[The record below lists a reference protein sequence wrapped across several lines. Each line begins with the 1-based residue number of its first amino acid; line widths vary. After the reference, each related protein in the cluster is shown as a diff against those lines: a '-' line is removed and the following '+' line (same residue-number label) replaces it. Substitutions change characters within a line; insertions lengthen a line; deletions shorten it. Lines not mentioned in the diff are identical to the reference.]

1 VRPGK
6 AALLSLV
13 LFSLGACTEA
23 PAPDDRPTTFNRVV
37 TLAPNLAELV
47 HAAGAGQAL
56 VGVSAYSD
64 FPIHVR
70 ELPVIGDAFMIDQER
85 LALLRPDL
93 LLVWQG
99 GTPAHVVDE
108 LRNVG
113 YNVEVLRTS
122 SLIDVA
128 DAIIKIGTLTGYET
142 TAHQAASD
150 YQKELD
156 VLAASYQGR
165 DDISVF
171 YQVSR
176 RPLFTINGDHYVS
189 ELIALCGGSN
199 VFADLGELAPTVD
212 VESVV
217 ERDPEVLL
225 ASTDAGDDA
234 FAEWDRWPRIAA
246 NRYDNHFLMPADA
259 IGRATPR
266 LVQAARAVCLA
277 LDEARKRRAAAVHP
291 TGRGG

>member
-1 VRPGK
+1 VRPQK
-6 AALLSLV
+6 AAILSLV
-13 LFSLGACTEA
+13 FFGLWACTEA
-23 PAPDDRPTTFNRVV
+23 PAPGDQPTTFARLV

-47 HAAGAGQAL
+47 YAAGASEAL

-64 FPIHVR
+64 FPLEVQ

-85 LALLRPDL
+85 LALLEPDL

-108 LRNVG
+108 LRHIG

-122 SLIDVA
+122 SLSDVA
-128 DAIIKIGTLTGYET
+128 NAILRIGVLTGNAA
-142 TAHQAASD
+142 TARQAASE
-150 YQKELD
+150 YQQELD
-156 VLAASYQGR
+156 ALAASFAGR
-165 DDISVF
+165 DNISVF

-176 RPLFTINGDHYVS
+176 RPLFTVNGDHYVS
-189 ELIALCGGSN
+189 ELIELCGGTN
-199 VFADLGELAPTVD
+199 VFADLRDLAPTVD

-217 ERDPEVLL
+217 ERDPEVLM

-234 FAEWDRWPRIAA
+234 FAEWDRWPGIAA

-266 LVQAARAVCLA
+266 LVLAARAVCMA
-277 LDEARKRRAAAVHP
+277 LDEARRRRAAA
-291 TGRGG
+291 

>member
-1 VRPGK
+1 VTPRG

-13 LFSLGACTEA
+13 LLCLGACTEA
-23 PAPDDRPTTFNRVV
+23 PDSVNTAETYERIV

-47 HAAGAGQAL
+47 HAAGAADTL

-64 FPIHVR
+64 YPPEIL
-70 ELPVIGDAFMIDQER
+70 ELAVVGDAFMIDQEQ
-85 LALLRPDL
+85 LAVLEPDL

-108 LRNVG
+108 LKNVG
-113 YNVEVLRTS
+113 YTVEVVRTN
-122 SLIDVA
+122 SLSDVA
-128 DAIIKIGTLTGYET
+128 DAILRIGALTGNEV
-142 TAHQAASD
+142 AAEQAVAVYRD
-150 YQKELD
+150 ELD
-156 VLAASYQGR
+156 ALSAEFDGR

-199 VFADLGELAPTVD
+199 VFADLSDLAPSID

-217 ERDPEVLL
+217 ERDPEVML

-234 FAEWDRWPRIAA
+234 FAEWSRWPNIAA
-246 NRYDNHFLMPADA
+246 NRYGNQFQMPADA
-259 IGRATPR
+259 VGRATPR
-266 LVQAARAVCLA
+266 LVLAAHAMCQA
-277 LDEARKRRAAAVHP
+277 LDEARTRRASQ
-291 TGRGG
+291 

>member
-6 AALLSLV
+6 AAFLSLV

-23 PAPDDRPTTFNRVV
+23 PPPDEQPTTFGRVV

-47 HAAGAGQAL
+47 HAAGAGQIL

-64 FPIHVR
+64 FPIEVR
-70 ELPVIGDAFMIDQER
+70 ELPVIGDAFMIDQEQ

-113 YNVEVLRTS
+113 HNVEVLRTS
-122 SLIDVA
+122 SLSDVA
-128 DAIIKIGTLTGYET
+128 DAIIRIGTLTGHET
-142 TAHQAASD
+142 MARQAAKQ
-150 YQKELD
+150 YREELD

-165 DDISVF
+165 DNISVF

-217 ERDPEVLL
+217 ERDPEVLM

-234 FAEWDRWPRIAA
+234 FAEWERWPGIAA

-266 LVQAARAVCLA
+266 LVQAARAVCIA
-277 LDEARKRRAAAVHP
+277 LDEARQRRASA
-291 TGRGG
+291 